1 MEEGSS
7 KRVQDLVA
15 RSGGGE
21 GGASVE
27 KTAPA
32 PAVARKTVRMSEI
45 CDFIPCA
52 QDVGGDGT
60 SRISISSLCFFHVHF
75 I

>member
-7 KRVQDLVA
+7 KRVQGLVA
-15 RSGGGE
+15 WSGGGE

-32 PAVARKTVRMSEI
+32 AARKTVRMSEI